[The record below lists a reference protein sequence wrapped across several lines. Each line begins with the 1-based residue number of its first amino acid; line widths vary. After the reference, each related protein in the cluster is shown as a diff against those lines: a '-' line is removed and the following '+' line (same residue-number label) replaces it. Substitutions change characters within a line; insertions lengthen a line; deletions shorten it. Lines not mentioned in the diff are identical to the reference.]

1 MDDASLVNFQAPEP
15 TNGSYGPVDR
25 FRAAVREAKIG
36 PDKNNPDIP
45 HVSAP
50 IIIKYVTDLQL
61 LGLLATTGDPG
72 GGADRR

>member
-1 MDDASLVNFQAPEP
+1 LHNAHSNSLQPDEP
-15 TNGSYGPVDR
+15 IRGSRGPTDR

-50 IIIKYVTDLQL
+50 TIFKYVADLQL
-61 LGLLATTGDPG
+61 LGLL
-72 GGADRR
+72 

>member
-1 MDDASLVNFQAPEP
+1 LPIHNSHAHGLQPEEPIRTSLGP
-15 TNGSYGPVDR
+15 TDR

-50 IIIKYVTDLQL
+50 IIVKYVADLQL
-61 LGLLATTGDPG
+61 LGLL
-72 GGADRR
+72 